1 MPRYK
6 RGHPLAIPIHPT
18 LGNKQMFRWGKS
30 TKNPAPAAGEE
41 VAVQKVEKIEFR
53 NLIHIKPPVGA
64 GGGAIGNAWKP
75 QPWTAG
81 AGSSGAA
88 RKPDSPGD
96 DINSRAG
103 RFIEDT
109 KKGWRLGVK
118 SFGGR

>member
-1 MPRYK
+1 
-6 RGHPLAIPIHPT
+6 
-18 LGNKQMFRWGKS
+18 MFRWGKS
-30 TKNPAPAAGEE
+30 TNNPAPAGEE
-41 VAVQKVEKIEFR
+41 VAVQKVEKIEFH
-53 NLIHIKPPVGA
+53 NLVHIKPPVRG

-75 QPWTAG
+75 QPQPWTVG

-109 KKGWRLGVK
+109 KKRWRLGVK

>member
-1 MPRYK
+1 
-6 RGHPLAIPIHPT
+6 
-18 LGNKQMFRWGKS
+18 MFRWGKS

-41 VAVQKVEKIEFR
+41 VAVQKPR
-53 NLIHIKPPVGA
+53 TP
-64 GGGAIGNAWKP
+64 
-75 QPWTAG
+75 TAD
-81 AGSSGAA
+81 SSGAA

-109 KKGWRLGVK
+109 KKRWRLGVK

>member
-1 MPRYK
+1 
-6 RGHPLAIPIHPT
+6 
-18 LGNKQMFRWGKS
+18 MFRWGKS

-41 VAVQKVEKIEFR
+41 VAVQKVEKIEFH
-53 NLIHIKPPVGA
+53 NLVHIKPPVRA

-75 QPWTAG
+75 QPRTAS
-81 AGSSGAA
+81 ADSSGAA

-109 KKGWRLGVK
+109 KKRWRLGVK